1 MKTSLSGKKLSDKE
15 LVVEINKG
23 CTGCIDR
30 SSIGLFAATGDT
42 DLEQGF
48 LILPIHNL

>member
-15 LVVEINKG
+15 LIIGINKG
-23 CTGCIDR
+23 CTGCFDR
-30 SSIGLFAATGDT
+30 ISIELFAATGDT